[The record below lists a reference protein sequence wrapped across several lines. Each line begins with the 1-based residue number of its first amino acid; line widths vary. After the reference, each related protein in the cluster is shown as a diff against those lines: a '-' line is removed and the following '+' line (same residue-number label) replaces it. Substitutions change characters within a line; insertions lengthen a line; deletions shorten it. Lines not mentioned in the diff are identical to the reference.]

1 MWIFFRIR
9 EVGILTTLAEAGG
22 GRHFFLILWVLAD
35 ANGRDKR
42 WTELLGYPKS
52 IHTTWICVFFLWFFT
67 DWDPMG
73 WKKTSR
79 PTIWGKIFGSLFQKI
94 MASREWI
101 QVFLAHFF
109 FVYIYIYIYYNY
121 IYIYTHN
128 LLFLQNFPRSQYHN
142 FQCSPALP
150 LTSPSKPCLFF
161 FWYVNFTVLRILLP
175 LPKPNPWRLNETRH
189 IWHRASWVE
198 HWAMRKMLWS
208 WRGAGEPSATVAPI
222 ACTYCLF
229 FFGML
234 VANQI
239 WVVII

>member
-1 MWIFFRIR
+1 M
-9 EVGILTTLAEAGG
+9 GILTTLAEAGG

-52 IHTTWICVFFLWFFT
+52 LHTTWICVFFCDFLPIGIP
-67 DWDPMG
+67 WDE
-73 WKKTSR
+73 KKTSR

-109 FVYIYIYIYYNY
+109 RLYIYIHIYYT
-121 IYIYTHN
+121 YIYTQ
-128 LLFLQNFPRSQYHN
+128 LAFPTNFPRSQYHN

-161 FWYVNFTVLRILLP
+161 LIREF
-175 LPKPNPWRLNETRH
+175 
-189 IWHRASWVE
+189 HRASD
-198 HWAMRKMLWS
+198 S
-208 WRGAGEPSATVAPI
+208 PTSPQTEPVAFKRNQAYLTQGILGRALGHAQDALELARSGGKLVDRP
-222 ACTYCLF
+222 CSYCLF
-229 FFGML
+229 FWGMKAESQPNL
-234 VANQI
+234 GGFFK
-239 WVVII
+239 